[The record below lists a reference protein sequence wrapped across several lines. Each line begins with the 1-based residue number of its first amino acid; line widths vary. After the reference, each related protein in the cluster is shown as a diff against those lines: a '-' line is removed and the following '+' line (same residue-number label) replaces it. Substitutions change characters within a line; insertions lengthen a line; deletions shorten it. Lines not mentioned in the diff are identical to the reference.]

1 MQANSDHSSK
11 RIASPSVI
19 TGNSQ
24 PNPAELQP
32 AGCDDDP
39 PASTWNAGVRDAD
52 TDSDVTDESSESIDI
67 DSAVPH
73 LPPSGSSMNPAVTT
87 AADQMTGGRSDW
99 LSRLPHIRQ
108 RGQSCLDTVKNIPY
122 KLTGLCTLTTIA
134 TIGLTTYSVH
144 SIGKSSALSDS
155 DRYSVQA
162 NTALV
167 SLTQLL
173 AFLTGIV
180 TYHLYQNRR

>member
-1 MQANSDHSSK
+1 MQAYSGRSSSG
-11 RIASPSVI
+11 ITSPSDV
-19 TGNSQ
+19 TEDPQ

-39 PASTWNAGVRDAD
+39 QASTWNAGVRDAD

-108 RGQSCLDTVKNIPY
+108 RGQACLDTVKNIPY
-122 KLTGLCTLTTIA
+122 KFTGLCTLTTIA

-155 DRYSVQA
+155 DRFSVQA

-167 SLTQLL
+167 SLTQLS
-173 AFLTGIV
+173 AFLAGIV
-180 TYHLYQNRR
+180 TYQLYQNRR